1 MAAIARRP
9 IALALASVA
18 AASLGLAACSSGA
31 GGSNDETSGPV
42 TLTWF
47 QGSGVDTNIK
57 TAQGLADAFHAK
69 NPDITVKVDASG
81 PSGPELDGVMKTRL
95 ATGEMPDMFW
105 YNSGSLL
112 QTLSPDTTMLN
123 IKDEPFVKNLD
134 DAWISSVSTDEGVYG
149 VPVQTAGGG
158 GMFYNIPLYEKVGIE
173 VPTTWDEFLSNAQ
186 KIKDAGYVAVEQ
198 TYGDPWTSQ
207 IITLA
212 DYYNI
217 AASDPDWAAKYTEN
231 KVSFADDP
239 VAKKSFTKLQDL
251 HDGGFLNEDFAS
263 AKLDDGLKA
272 VATGTAANYPML
284 GFAQGTIATNF
295 PDNVNDVGFF
305 GIPGESADK
314 NGITVWEPPALYAPA
329 DTEHPDAVKKFMAF
343 VASTEGCDAITE
355 AIGVTG
361 VYPVKGCTLPDTAP
375 RIVADWLPYF
385 ESGEISPALE
395 FLSPVKGPNLQQ
407 ITVEIGTGITD
418 GSTGAKDYDADA
430 TKQAQQLGLPG
441 W

>member
-149 VPVQTAGGG
+149 VPVQSAGGG

-173 VPTTWDEFLSNAQ
+173 VPTT
-186 KIKDAGYVAVEQ
+186 G
-198 TYGDPWTSQ
+198 TSSSRTPRRSRTQ
-207 IITLA
+207 ATSRSSRPTATL
-212 DYYNI
+212 DLP
-217 AASDPDWAAKYTEN
+217 DHHPRRLLQHRRERQDWAAKYTEN
-231 KVSFADDP
+231 KVNFADDP

-305 GIPGESADK
+305 GIPGETADK
-314 NGITVWEPPALYAPA
+314 NGITVWEPPALYARP
-329 DTEHPDAVKKFMAF
+329 TP
-343 VASTEGCDAITE
+343 STPT
-355 AIGVTG
+355 
-361 VYPVKGCTLPDTAP
+361 
-375 RIVADWLPYF
+375 R
-385 ESGEISPALE
+385 
-395 FLSPVKGPNLQQ
+395 
-407 ITVEIGTGITD
+407 
-418 GSTGAKDYDADA
+418 
-430 TKQAQQLGLPG
+430 
-441 W
+441 